1 MKRVYIDT
9 SVLLAKWV
17 PTDPYHEECIK
28 IVEAVKNEKISGIF
42 SGLGL
47 VEVASVV
54 ERQYNKFSLELTQ
67 EISLS
72 AEYLKR
78 IVMIP
83 HLEILDI
90 VYPTNTIIAGSKFEL
105 SLINLQSFD
114 LASKFHLKTL
124 DNLHLAICILIDKM
138 TGKSVDYFVSGD
150 REIVSNAHQ
159 IKTEYNFSTMYP
171 DELVRLEGL

>member
-9 SVLLAKWV
+9 SVLLAKWI
-17 PTDPYHEECIK
+17 PTDLFHEESKK
-28 IVEAVKNEKISGIF
+28 IVEAVKTERIRGIV

-47 VEVASVV
+47 AEASSVV
-54 ERQYNKFSLELTQ
+54 ERQQGKFAPDLAP

-90 VYPTNTIIAGSKFEL
+90 VYPIQMVIAGSQLEL
-105 SLINLQSFD
+105 SLIYWQSLD
-114 LASKFHLKTL
+114 LAPKFHLKTL
-124 DNLHLAICILIDKM
+124 DNLHLAISVLSDKLK
-138 TGKSVDYFVSGD
+138 GRPIDYFVTGD
-150 REIVSNAHQ
+150 HEIVSNAHQ
-159 IKTEYNFSTMYP
+159 IKTECGFSSMFP
-171 DELVRLEGL
+171 DQLVTLEGL